1 MCNFHDEMLNE
12 IVFYNNL
19 SIQLTH
25 ESQESF
31 KLSAHHGSILILV
44 VQLAQFDVIMV
55 VTGVFGLLG
64 SLVHESNNFV
74 KSAELF
80 AGVISLAVLDANFLD
95 NVHAHSVEDVH
106 EIVHVNFASA
116 IPIIDVA
123 NPQNFFSILK
133 KIKISLNS
141 L

>member
-1 MCNFHDEMLNE
+1 MVNE
-12 IVFYNNL
+12 IVFYTNNL

-25 ESQESF
+25 ESQEGF
-31 KLSAHHGSILILV
+31 KLSAHHGSILIFV

-55 VTGVFGLLG
+55 ITGVFWLLG
-64 SLVHESNNFV
+64 SLVHESDNFV

-80 AGVISLAVLDANFLD
+80 TGVISLTVLDTNFLD
-95 NVHAHSVEDVH
+95 NVHAHSIEDVH

-123 NPQNFFSILK
+123 NSQNFFSILENSNLS
-133 KIKISLNS
+133 KISIIS
-141 L
+141 Y

>member
-1 MCNFHDEMLNE
+1 MVNE
-12 IVFYNNL
+12 IVFIKNNL

-44 VQLAQFDVIMV
+44 IQLTQFGVIMV

-80 AGVISLAVLDANFLD
+80 SGVISLAVLDANFLD

>member
-1 MCNFHDEMLNE
+1 MCNFHDEMFNE
-12 IVFYNNL
+12 IVFFLNL

-25 ESQESF
+25 ESQEGF

-44 VQLAQFDVIMV
+44 VQLAQFGVIMV

-80 AGVISLAVLDANFLD
+80 AGIISLAVLDANFLD
-95 NVHAHSVEDVH
+95 DVQAQCIKDVH
-106 EIVHVNFASA
+106 EIVHVKRTFAM
-116 IPIIDVA
+116 PIIDLTD
-123 NPQNFFSILK
+123 PYNFFSIL
-133 KIKISLNS
+133 
-141 L
+141 

>member
-1 MCNFHDEMLNE
+1 MCNFLNEVLNE
-12 IVFYNNL
+12 IVFYKKL

-25 ESQESF
+25 ESQEGF
-31 KLSAHHGSILILV
+31 KLSAHHGSILIFV

-55 VTGVFGLLG
+55 ITGVFWLLG
-64 SLVHESNNFV
+64 SLVHESDNFV

-80 AGVISLAVLDANFLD
+80 TGVISLTVLDANFLD

-123 NPQNFFSILK
+123 NPQNFFSILENNK
-133 KIKISLNS
+133 T
-141 L
+141 

>member
-1 MCNFHDEMLNE
+1 MVNE
-12 IVFYNNL
+12 IVFYINNL

-25 ESQESF
+25 ESQEGF

-64 SLVHESNNFV
+64 SLVHKSNNFV

-95 NVHAHSVEDVH
+95 NVHAHSIEDVH

-123 NPQNFFSILK
+123 NPQNFFSILENN
-133 KIKISLNS
+133 IT
-141 L
+141 

>member
-1 MCNFHDEMLNE
+1 MCNFYDEIFNE
-12 IVFYNNL
+12 IVFIKNL

-25 ESQESF
+25 ESQEGF

-44 VQLAQFDVIMV
+44 IQLAQFNVIMV

-80 AGVISLAVLDANFLD
+80 AGVISLTVLDANFLD
-95 NVHAHSVEDVH
+95 NVHAHSVEDIH
-106 EIVHVNFASA
+106 EIVHVNLASA

-123 NPQNFFSILK
+123 NPQNFFSILENNK
-133 KIKISLNS
+133 T
-141 L
+141 

>member
-1 MCNFHDEMLNE
+1 
-12 IVFYNNL
+12 
-19 SIQLTH
+19 
-25 ESQESF
+25 
-31 KLSAHHGSILILV
+31 
-44 VQLAQFDVIMV
+44 MV
-55 VTGVFGLLG
+55 VTGVFGLLV

-80 AGVISLAVLDANFLD
+80 AVVISLAVLDANFLG

-106 EIVHVNFASA
+106 EIVHVNFASD

-123 NPQNFFSILK
+123 NPQNFFSILENNK
-133 KIKISLNS
+133 ASLNS